1 MGTSFKKTGIITSY
15 EFSDTFPIQDM
26 KTEVLSDNSTW
37 ALVFEHNCVGGTVKF
52 TSYNEV
58 MNTQTANKYSRLN
71 ILDKF
76 KGSDGKFE
84 FMLKY
89 PDDTTAYNR
98 WKQTNNPCKE
108 FKGYSDSSLT
118 VDGYEAVSIAWTGN
132 AWGGLN
138 RQNSDETDISPC
150 FLSGTVGHSN
160 WYYAIGASSS
170 HVNGM
175 PTYNNGSTAGR
186 VQLWVRTDKLPN
198 NNKFSIYNK
207 CITSNNFIE
216 I

>member
-1 MGTSFKKTGIITSY
+1 MGTSFKKTGIVSAPA
-15 EFSDTFPIQDM
+15 FSDTFPIQDM
-26 KTEVLSDNSTW
+26 KTDVLSDNSTW
-37 ALVFEHNCVGGTVKF
+37 ALIFEHNCVGGTVLF

-108 FKGYSDSSLT
+108 FKGNDDGSLFA
-118 VDGYEAVSIAWTGN
+118 DGYEAVNIAWSEN
-132 AWGGLN
+132 YWGGLTL
-138 RQNSDETDISPC
+138 QNPDPTAVDAC
-150 FLSGTVGHSN
+150 FLSGSVGY
-160 WYYAIGASSS
+160 WYWFYAIGAYQSYDYGIPSYS
-170 HVNGM
+170 
-175 PTYNNGSTAGR
+175 STAGR
-186 VQLWVRTDKLPN
+186 VQLWVRTDTLPN